1 MLSTRSVTISL
12 NFYSVFQSSLREI
25 ILKFLLIHVS
35 TIVLSVKILSRS
47 LFLTEIEKE

>member
-1 MLSTRSVTISL
+1 MLSTKSVTISS
-12 NFYSVFQSSLREI
+12 NFYSVFQSSLRI

-35 TIVLSVKILSRS
+35 TIVLSIKILSRS